1 MLGFHGRT
9 NHAAYLKTAK
19 VAAGCALSDQQPVRG
34 DQFAV
39 FPLMTATLLSA
50 AGRLSRPW
58 KNGGGETRDVFISP
72 PFATLDGFDWRL
84 SLADVTEPGPFS
96 AFPGVHRTL
105 CVLEGELEL
114 QVEGTAPQR
123 LLPHSLAVSFPGDI
137 AVFGRPVGGPARDLN
152 LMVRR
157 ATHVGSIHKL
167 VAGPTPALL
176 ANVCTQII
184 FAIAPMTVRL
194 GAAEYALQRYD
205 ALMFSPKAT
214 YGEPIWSS
222 LPAIGVTLQ
231 AG

>member
-1 MLGFHGRT
+1 MEDGF
-9 NHAAYLKTAK
+9 
-19 VAAGCALSDQQPVRG
+19 ALSDPQPVRG
-34 DQFAV
+34 GEFALC
-39 FPLMTATLLSA
+39 PLMTATLLSA
-50 AGRLSRPW
+50 VGRPSRPW

-72 PFATLDGFDWRL
+72 PSATLDGFDWRL

-123 LLPHSLAVSFPGDI
+123 LGPNSPAASFPGDI
-137 AVFGRPVGGPARDLN
+137 AVFGRPVGGPAKDLN

-157 ATHVGSIHKL
+157 ATHVGSIHRL
-167 VAGPTPALL
+167 AAGPTPALL
-176 ANVCTQII
+176 ETVCTQII

-205 ALMFSPKAT
+205 ALMFSPKAPH
-214 YGEPIWSS
+214 GEPIWSS
-222 LPAIGVTLQ
+222 LPAIGVTFQ